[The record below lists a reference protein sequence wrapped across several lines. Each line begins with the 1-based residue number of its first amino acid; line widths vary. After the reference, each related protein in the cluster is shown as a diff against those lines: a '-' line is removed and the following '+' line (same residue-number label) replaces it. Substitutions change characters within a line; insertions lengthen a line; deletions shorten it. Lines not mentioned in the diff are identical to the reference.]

1 MFTGIVQ
8 AVGRV
13 AGVAGGEGG
22 GMRMQVE
29 TAALGLAGGVVG
41 ESVAVNG
48 VCLTIAAADE
58 RGFHADVSAQ
68 TLARTTFA
76 RVRRGARVNLE
87 RALTLAT
94 PLGGHLVS
102 GHVDEVGEVLSCAES
117 GGGRRM
123 MLRASA
129 SLGRYLCERG
139 SVCVDG
145 VSLTVVAAAAAAGVA
160 AGGAVGEAVG
170 GTEFALQLVP
180 HTLQSTTLGERGP
193 GDRVNLE
200 ADLVARYLDKL
211 LEAGVPAPRAAAR
224 RS

>member
-1 MFTGIVQ
+1 
-8 AVGRV
+8 
-13 AGVAGGEGG
+13 
-22 GMRMQVE
+22 
-29 TAALGLAGGVVG
+29 
-41 ESVAVNG
+41 
-48 VCLTIAAADE
+48 
-58 RGFHADVSAQ
+58 
-68 TLARTTFA
+68 
-76 RVRRGARVNLE
+76 
-87 RALTLAT
+87 
-94 PLGGHLVS
+94 
-102 GHVDEVGEVLSCAES
+102 VDEVGEVLSCAES

-145 VSLTVVAAAAAAGVA
+145 VSLTVVAAAGVA
-160 AGGAVGEAVG
+160 AGGGVGEAAG

>member
-13 AGVAGGEGG
+13 AGVVGGEGG

-129 SLGRYLCERG
+129 NLGRYLCERG

-145 VSLTVVAAAAAAGVA
+145 VSLTVVAVAAAAGVA
-160 AGGAVGEAVG
+160 AG

-211 LEAGVPAPRAAAR
+211 LEAGIPAPRAAAR